1 MLMQREASGQVNRNV
16 AVAVIEEAVR
26 EDMAPKI
33 GAHSSHTKKKIGATP
48 THSKIKWVLRGL
60 TIGLAMTCFVH
71 TLTIWRMHIL
81 HIFTHIY
88 TLHQAWIYIDA

>member
-33 GAHSSHTKKKIGATP
+33 GAHSSHTKKK
-48 THSKIKWVLRGL
+48 
-60 TIGLAMTCFVH
+60 
-71 TLTIWRMHIL
+71 
-81 HIFTHIY
+81 
-88 TLHQAWIYIDA
+88 